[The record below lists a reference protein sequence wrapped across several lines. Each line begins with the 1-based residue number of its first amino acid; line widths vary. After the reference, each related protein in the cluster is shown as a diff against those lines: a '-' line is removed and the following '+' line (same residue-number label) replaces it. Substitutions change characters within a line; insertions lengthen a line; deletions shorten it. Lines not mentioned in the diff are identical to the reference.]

1 MNNTLVLITI
11 CLCVDVLV
19 QTVLTSKTTMDN
31 EPVAGGLAIRH
42 NNDSGF
48 SDHSSISRPTVT
60 SSYFNTQPTTG
71 SHTAASQ

>member
-1 MNNTLVLITI
+1 
-11 CLCVDVLV
+11 
-19 QTVLTSKTTMDN
+19 MDN
-31 EPVAGGLAIRH
+31 KPVAGGLA

-48 SDHSSISRPTVT
+48 SDHSSSSRTTLP

>member
-1 MNNTLVLITI
+1 M
-11 CLCVDVLV
+11 V

-48 SDHSSISRPTVT
+48 SDHSSSLT